1 MSIFDLF
8 GTSAQK
14 NAASAQI
21 QGINTGQTQATGDI
35 NAGTQALQTNYTN
48 ALQPYLQNYAQAQP
62 GVQQLGNVLG
72 LNGARGGETA
82 QQALQAT
89 PGYAFQQNAG
99 TAAVNAGAAANGTLN
114 SGNQALAL
122 QKQGQGLADT
132 TYQNYVNNLL
142 PYLGL
147 AQNSASGIA
156 GVDTGLGNAVAGQD
170 NARAGLDYSSATGV
184 GNANANA
191 ALAPLTA
198 DANIFNA
205 IGSLGKMGTPGG
217 GTVGGNIFGSFGGGG
232 GVPGASGPTSVGGAP
247 LSGGSS
253 GLLGMLGSVFSDPRL
268 KEDIAPVGKLYDGQ
282 EVYKYRYIG
291 SPVWQIGLMAPD
303 VEKAVPEA
311 VNDVGGWKTVNLN
324 TATQYAAELS
334 RFLDEAA

>member
-1 MSIFDLF
+1 MSIFDIF
-8 GTSAQK
+8 GTSAQN
-14 NAASAQI
+14 NAAQAQI
-21 QGINTGQTQATGDI
+21 QGINTGQAQATGNI

-48 ALQPYLQNYAQAQP
+48 ALQPYLQNYSQAQG
-62 GVQQLGNVLG
+62 GVNQLGNVLG
-72 LNGARGGETA
+72 LNGVRGGETA

-89 PGYAFQQNAG
+89 PGYQFQQQQGA
-99 TAAVNAGAAANGTLN
+99 AAVNAGAAANGTLN

-122 QKQGQGLADT
+122 QQQGQGLAS
-132 TYQNYVNNLL
+132 QNYNNYVSQLQ
-142 PYLGL
+142 PYLG
-147 AQNSASGIA
+147 ASNAAAGGIA

-170 NARAGLDYSSATGV
+170 NSLANLNYSSATGV

-198 DANIFNA
+198 GANVFNLL
-205 IGSLGKMGTPGG
+205 GSLGKIGTSGG

-253 GLLGMLGSVFSDPRL
+253 GLLGLAGSVFSDERL
-268 KEDIAPVGKLYDGQ
+268 KEEISSVGELYDGQ
-282 EVYKYRYIG
+282 PVYKYRYLG
-291 SPVWQIGLMAPD
+291 NPVWQIGLMAQD
-303 VEKAVPEA
+303 VEQIIPEA
-311 VNDVGGWKTVNLN
+311 VHNIGGFKTVNLN

-334 RFLDEAA
+334 RFLDQAA

>member
-1 MSIFDLF
+1 LPGSIPAF
-8 GTSAQK
+8 
-14 NAASAQI
+14 
-21 QGINTGQTQATGDI
+21 TQATGNI
-35 NAGTQALQTNYTN
+35 NAGTQALQTNYGA

-62 GVQQLGNVLG
+62 GIRQLGNVLG
-72 LNGARGGETA
+72 LNGARGNETA

-89 PGYAFQQNAG
+89 PGFQFQMKQG
-99 TAAVNAGAAANGTLN
+99 DAAVNAGEAANGGLN

-122 QKQGQGLADT
+122 QQQGQGTAAQS
-132 TYQNYVNNLL
+132 YQNYVQNLM

-147 AQNSASGIA
+147 AQNSAGGIA

-170 NARAGLDYSSATGV
+170 NTLGQLNYSAQTGI

-198 DANIFNA
+198 GANVFNA
-205 IGSLGKMGTPGG
+205 IGQLGKMGTSGG

-253 GLLGMLGSVFSDPRL
+253 GLLGMLGSVFSDERL
-268 KEDIAPVGKLYDGQ
+268 KEEISPVGELYDGQ
-282 EVYKYRYIG
+282 PIYKYRYIG
-291 SPVWQIGLMAPD
+291 SPIWQIGVMAQD
-303 VEKAVPEA
+303 VENVVPEA
-311 VNDVGGWKTVNLN
+311 VTEVGGYKAVNLN

-334 RFLDEAA
+334 RFLDQAA